1 MKKVSLVIVFLI
13 TVLSF
18 TSCSKDDVVTDV
30 QKSKNEFNARPSDID
45 EPYVPIDPG
54 DGGAGGTNCQS
65 VYNFGPNSN
74 CQSGMF
80 TANMKGNNIC
90 ENFNI
95 NGGYET
101 VNGNTVTTYF
111 SITSQTEGISIGSI
125 NKIFVPSLNEFHITI
140 SYSWTRLVYPVNY
153 PSSPAYS
160 FTTNHIKFVRVNVCN
175 LTIN

>member
-18 TSCSKDDVVTDV
+18 TSCSKDDVVADV
-30 QKSKNEFNARPSDID
+30 QKSKNEFSARPSDID

-54 DGGAGGTNCQS
+54 SGGGINYCTS

-74 CQSGMF
+74 CQTGLF

-95 NGGYET
+95 NGGYQPSSNGVAFSYLT
-101 VNGNTVTTYF
+101 VA
-111 SITSQTEGISIGSI
+111 SQTEGISITST
-125 NKIFVPSLNEFHITI
+125 NKVFVPSLNEFHITI